1 MTHRIEVSDMSVPGR
16 AAGPL
21 LLDYTLSTVPAR
33 LRVSTATQDRLGR
46 LDLTV
51 TGGTTASPYYCEQ
64 ITITL
69 PIGPGP
75 TQLTEAGLG
84 VIAREVTGGSG
95 GNQGRGWDITET
107 PGNTRRTF
115 TCTPRHEA
123 RFDGTWTL
131 KLSLIDIP
139 LNRQP
144 GDAPITIA
152 ESTRTTDGDYE
163 TREETVPITKS
174 PPEFIFTDFR
184 PENIAVPRTQAVKL
198 HWVCD
203 GDADATFT
211 LFWNGNTEAIGKG
224 VRQWP
229 PAGRTVT
236 ITKDTSFMLRANTKN
251 PSGGDEY
258 HYQTIV
264 INCTDPDLTA
274 NTLNVTNTSNL
285 SDTNIAPDR
294 FLKVNE
300 IHANGGAYGVHIDAD
315 LQLKGKLGR
324 WGGGGSIDFFNTG
337 LTVTGGDI
345 NLHGTTNTRD
355 LTVNSNNTLK
365 ASKLE
370 SSGWAYGIHVNS
382 SLQISGFL
390 NGYSN
395 TPIAIDNGLSVAGT
409 FTANGPVDLFKGTMA
424 ILQATVVGT
433 WSFTAPTSGLA
444 SATVTV
450 ASGEAGHATADVWG
464 NGAHALANLRQAGN
478 QTGTIAVSKGTVVYI
493 RHTRWSGRS
502 TSVFTWTPMGTSQT
516 PGYTPAVFPL
526 DGPPI
531 DIPVPSADE

>member
-264 INCTDPDLTA
+264 INCTDPDLNA
-274 NTLNVTNTSNL
+274 NTLNVAGITNLNGTTNL
-285 SDTNIAPDR
+285 KTATVAGTTN
-294 FLKVNE
+294 LN
-300 IHANGGAYGVHIDAD
+300 
-315 LQLKGKLGR
+315 
-324 WGGGGSIDFFNTG
+324 
-337 LTVTGGDI
+337 
-345 NLHGTTNTRD
+345 GTTNTKD
-355 LTVNSNNTLK
+355 LTVNSGYTL
-365 ASKLE
+365 
-370 SSGWAYGIHVNS
+370 
-382 SLQISGFL
+382 
-390 NGYSN
+390 
-395 TPIAIDNGLSVAGT
+395 
-409 FTANGPVDLFKGTMA
+409 TANGPVTLAG
-424 ILQATVVGT
+424 ATSLNGSTTTRNLTVNSGYTLTANGPVTLAGATTLNGSTTTRNLTVNSGYTLTVNGDFVVNGKVNIFRSSYQIARYTSSTSGT
-433 WSFTAPTSGLA
+433 WYAPTAGLIMVRNDGGDGFFRA
-444 SATVTV
+444 QITVNGVTAGATIDSSELPQVV
-450 ASGEAGHATADVWG
+450 QAAVMPVNKDQAATLSRFNCNQA
-464 NGAHALANLRQAGN
+464 AL
-478 QTGTIAVSKGTVVYI
+478 
-493 RHTRWSGRS
+493 
-502 TSVFTWTPMGTSQT
+502 FTFHPMG
-516 PGYTPAVFPL
+516 A
-526 DGPPI
+526 
-531 DIPVPSADE
+531 